1 MAIEDAAALANAL
14 WKGDLRR
21 AMGETRAM
29 DDIIRQ
35 LSSAR
40 LATTKSSCGQSEFLT
55 RLQAGDSM
63 LKRLFAR
70 YVFPALHDLPAA
82 SSAAI
87 LRGAQR
93 LEFVGFP
100 ERARRQ
106 HTAWALAKNLR
117 GFVPRPHV
125 LFLICGGLLAWFA
138 SGWVWNLPSKL
149 DTTIVSHV

>member
-1 MAIEDAAALANAL
+1 MAIEDAAVLANAL

-21 AMGETRAM
+21 AMAETRAM

-35 LSSAR
+35 LSTTR
-40 LATTKSSCGQSEFLT
+40 LATTSSGCRQSEFIT

-82 SSAAI
+82 SSAAV

-93 LEFVGFP
+93 LEFVGLP
-100 ERARRQ
+100 RRADRQ
-106 HTAWALAKNLR
+106 HAAWALAKNLR

-125 LFLICGGLLAWFA
+125 LFLICGALLAWCM
-138 SGWVWNLPSKL
+138 SGWMWNVPSKL
-149 DTTIVSHV
+149 DTTILSHV